1 MAGAEVVVTEVL
13 LAAAV
18 LVTGAV
24 LLDKL
29 DKLDKVTVLVTLPL
43 EVPEGWLPEAVMWK
57 GLEYWKMV
65 GSLS

>member
-24 LLDKL
+24 LL